1 MKTRRLTITLPADL
15 ANTLGSLCRHD
26 GHSIDE
32 AAARALRDF
41 INGRLSFEFGKER
54 PWGPDLDFWGPKM
67 EIHPTKPGMTWAD
80 RLVIAR
86 ARGADWTRKFEEV
99 LATTRAE

>member
-41 INGRLSFEFGKER
+41 VDRRLSFEFGKER

-67 EIHPTKPGMTWAD
+67 ELHPVEPGEIWPD
-80 RLVIAR
+80 RLAR
-86 ARGADWTRKFEEV
+86 ARIQGTEWNRKFEQV
-99 LATTRAE
+99 LATR